1 MAFLFVLLLI
11 VFLYLQWRHKTKKT
25 KRKQNRQKANNTEL
39 VQGINISTG
48 TSTIERQGLD
58 PQEALSAAVKYKKEK
73 EFDKAIDSLYEAYK
87 RMDKNEIDDL
97 SKFLRLPMYLQA
109 AGRNDEG
116 WSVLNKFI
124 LGDFLVK
131 G

>member
-1 MAFLFVLLLI
+1 
-11 VFLYLQWRHKTKKT
+11 
-25 KRKQNRQKANNTEL
+25 
-39 VQGINISTG
+39 
-48 TSTIERQGLD
+48 
-58 PQEALSAAVKYKKEK
+58 
-73 EFDKAIDSLYEAYK
+73 
-87 RMDKNEIDDL
+87 MDKNEIDDL